1 MNQEIVTSTQD
12 EPTAASTTTP
22 DLQPLVYSKRTFN
35 AADGTDMKLSAS
47 TRHADV
53 LLSSTIN
60 ETREED
66 GVVSTTCK
74 TPDKLTWRLKKS
86 SAAQRMANILVGR
99 SVKW

>member
-22 DLQPLVYSKRTFN
+22 HLSKRTCN

-47 TRHADV
+47 TRNAEV

-60 ETREED
+60 ESREED